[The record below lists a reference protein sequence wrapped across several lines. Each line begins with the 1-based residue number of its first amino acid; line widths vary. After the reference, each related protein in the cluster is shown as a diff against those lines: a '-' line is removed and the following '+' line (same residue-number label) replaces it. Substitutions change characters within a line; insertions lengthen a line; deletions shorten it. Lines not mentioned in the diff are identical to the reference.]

1 LQAHFGG
8 ELVWINPNQKAWLYL
23 PRLLFGFH
31 KLPALRAKENG
42 SQVIHHFYNP
52 DPFPFPYLGFLRKPV
67 IYSVTCGVGE
77 QKPNL
82 DYLAKLAAVAVTDDR
97 SFKQFKAWGLENVY
111 QVRPGIDVSRFS
123 YNPLPLRSEIRLM
136 VGSAPWT
143 TAQFRSKGVDA
154 LLEAAKRA
162 PSLHLVFLWRGV
174 LFDEMEK
181 RIRQMGLT
189 EQVTLLNKVV
199 DVNQILA
206 GVHASITLAESPGI
220 IKAFPHSLLDSLAA
234 GKPVLVSQAI
244 PMADYVQSSDCG
256 TVVAEVTA
264 DAILKAVG
272 QLEGHYGILQKIAQQ
287 VGQRDFTQSMM
298 LTSYQRLY
306 DRILK
311 AT

>member
-1 LQAHFGG
+1 
-8 ELVWINPNQKAWLYL
+8 
-23 PRLLFGFH
+23 
-31 KLPALRAKENG
+31 
-42 SQVIHHFYNP
+42 
-52 DPFPFPYLGFLRKPV
+52 
-67 IYSVTCGVGE
+67 
-77 QKPNL
+77 
-82 DYLAKLAAVAVTDDR
+82 
-97 SFKQFKAWGLENVY
+97 
-111 QVRPGIDVSRFS
+111 
-123 YNPLPLRSEIRLM
+123 M